1 MELRKFIQTTIREYL
16 NEEILKENVSTFDV
30 EKETDKALFVKIPY
44 WLETGKD
51 KPKHEQ
57 KELGLWI
64 PKSQIKN
71 NVIPQWI
78 IDKTLQDLKQKNRF
92 INTDS
97 IKKHLGEYAPK
108 KEKVEDWIPD
118 DNAKREYERKWI
130 KSLPKEYQ
138 NVRFPIDVYYN
149 IDEIG
154 TQEELNYHKEK
165 MDNLKTKISIV
176 LSYLS
181 RYGNENTVDYI
192 TKQLE
197 NSNLEQSK
205 LNLYN
210 NILNYVNKFGFNRL
224 YSLSLQ
230 RRNRV
235 IKRYSEYPVT
245 FTKLTFRGRSRLKQ
259 NIISYN
265 TNYNSKINAFINISW
280 LGRGSKLSI
289 PVKYSKHYHGLI
301 TDYHK
306 DNPDVEYMVVF
317 DKNKIKV
324 NICKDGQRFIPE
336 NKIQYIGIDVNV
348 KHNLFTLSNGI
359 NFDYNRNLLNDLSN
373 ELIKINNLKKDKRY
387 IIGKK
392 KQRMVDS
399 FRNKIRKSNE
409 QLCSDVC
416 KYLNSIN
423 KNHIVMENLDNGF
436 GKSFIRNKNN
446 NNINFNRIVK
456 GLNLS
461 SLKDMVEHVSRKY
474 DIAISTIHSS
484 YTSKCCSKCGCIDDG
499 NRLLQEEFKCV
510 ECGYENNADVNA
522 AINIENRVS
531 STVLRSNLLKQR
543 KLGNGSFEPKVLK
556 REKVKEILLSLRYSP
571 PLVDMDMVKVN
582 TFDYI

>member
-192 TKQLE
+192 TK
-197 NSNLEQSK
+197 
-205 LNLYN
+205 
-210 NILNYVNKFGFNRL
+210 
-224 YSLSLQ
+224 
-230 RRNRV
+230 
-235 IKRYSEYPVT
+235 
-245 FTKLTFRGRSRLKQ
+245 
-259 NIISYN
+259 
-265 TNYNSKINAFINISW
+265 
-280 LGRGSKLSI
+280 
-289 PVKYSKHYHGLI
+289 
-301 TDYHK
+301 
-306 DNPDVEYMVVF
+306 
-317 DKNKIKV
+317 
-324 NICKDGQRFIPE
+324 
-336 NKIQYIGIDVNV
+336 
-348 KHNLFTLSNGI
+348 
-359 NFDYNRNLLNDLSN
+359 
-373 ELIKINNLKKDKRY
+373 
-387 IIGKK
+387 
-392 KQRMVDS
+392 
-399 FRNKIRKSNE
+399 
-409 QLCSDVC
+409 
-416 KYLNSIN
+416 
-423 KNHIVMENLDNGF
+423 
-436 GKSFIRNKNN
+436 
-446 NNINFNRIVK
+446 
-456 GLNLS
+456 
-461 SLKDMVEHVSRKY
+461 
-474 DIAISTIHSS
+474 
-484 YTSKCCSKCGCIDDG
+484 
-499 NRLLQEEFKCV
+499 
-510 ECGYENNADVNA
+510 
-522 AINIENRVS
+522 
-531 STVLRSNLLKQR
+531 
-543 KLGNGSFEPKVLK
+543 
-556 REKVKEILLSLRYSP
+556 
-571 PLVDMDMVKVN
+571 
-582 TFDYI
+582 

>member
-1 MELRKFIQTTIREYL
+1 MIIDSKFSKSFISDSLSTTKLNELREFALLLQNHKNIVSLEVNSNISFYMEMSMFDF
-16 NEEILKENVSTFDV
+16 LKYMRNKYKNLINSNFD
-30 EKETDKALFVKIPY
+30 KQLY
-44 WLETGKD
+44 
-51 KPKHEQ
+51 
-57 KELGLWI
+57 
-64 PKSQIKN
+64 
-71 NVIPQWI
+71 
-78 IDKTLQDLKQKNRF
+78 QDVF
-92 INTDS
+92 TS
-97 IKKHLGEYAPK
+97 
-108 KEKVEDWIPD
+108 
-118 DNAKREYERKWI
+118 
-130 KSLPKEYQ
+130 YQ
-138 NVRFPIDVYYN
+138 NKFEAIQRN
-149 IDEIG
+149 I
-154 TQEELNYHKEK
+154 TFEK
-165 MDNLKTKISIV
+165 ITFNGFEFYKRDTKNKKNGEFKKVNITKTKTKLSVV

-192 TKQLE
+192 TNQLKRTD
-197 NSNLEQSK
+197 LEHSK
-205 LNLYN
+205 RNLYE
-210 NILNYVNKFGFNRL
+210 NILNYINKFGFNRL
-224 YSLSLQ
+224 FLLSLQ

-235 IKRYSEYPVT
+235 TKHYSEYPIT

-336 NKIQYIGIDVNV
+336 NKTQYIGIDVNV
-348 KHNLFTLSNGI
+348 KHNLLTLSNGI

-373 ELIKINNLKKDKRY
+373 ELIKIDNLKKDKRY

-399 FRNKIRKSNE
+399 IRNKIRKSNE

-436 GKSFIRNKNN
+436 GKSFIRDKNN

-456 GLNLS
+456 ELNLS

-474 DIAISTIHSS
+474 DIAVSTIHSS

-499 NRLLQEEFKCV
+499 NRLSQEEFKCV

-531 STVLRSNLLKQR
+531 STVLRSSLLKQR

-582 TFDYI
+582 TFNYI